1 MKIDNFDVGDT
12 SKNSGPKASVKRRAT
27 GPRTE
32 MGKRRS
38 SRNATRHGLFT
49 KFVIEG
55 ESLTGFRALVRAL
68 RDDLGVT
75 GATAE
80 ILIEKLAVN
89 LWRQA
94 RLYRAEGAEILRSTQ
109 LRERFLKEHFHDL
122 NFLESESLQNRRAV
136 SAGTEPPQVCCSEPS
151 FPVDHLANLIAHDRH
166 LSREFDCIF
175 DQLERL
181 CRFKKLAAARSSGR
195 KPSSIRK

>member
-1 MKIDNFDVGDT
+1 MSERVLGCHPRLDSD
-12 SKNSGPKASVKRRAT
+12 PKTPAKKLAT

-32 MGKRRS
+32 AGKRRS

-49 KFVIEG
+49 NFVIEG

-109 LRERFLKEHFHDL
+109 LRERFLKDHFV
-122 NFLESESLQNRRAV
+122 FVWRRRRAV
-136 SAGTEPPQVCCSEPS
+136 LWIM
-151 FPVDHLANLIAHDRH
+151 LAKR
-166 LSREFDCIF
+166 
-175 DQLERL
+175 
-181 CRFKKLAAARSSGR
+181 
-195 KPSSIRK
+195 